1 MTNPTANNALCRRTI
16 GHEAARLA
24 AVRRYGI
31 LDTPPDGAF
40 DRIASL
46 AAQLLGTPMAIVSVV
61 DADRIWFKSHYGVEV
76 DEIARDPGL
85 CASAILNDKPWVIED
100 AAIDPRTLTNP
111 LVAGRFGL
119 RAYAG
124 AQLRTQDG
132 YNLGTLCVLD
142 KIPRSFSHAQVAILE
157 ALADVIVRELEVR
170 LAARRAVLATM
181 AAAKRATQAANS
193 GGFAA
198 VVLTKREREVLEAL
212 SEGLTN
218 REIASRLLVSHPT
231 VKSHV
236 RSVFQ
241 KLDIRNRAQAAAL
254 AVERRMDPSL
264 ADHA

>member
-1 MTNPTANNALCRRTI
+1 MTGPTASNERPPRTLTD
-16 GHEAARLA
+16 EAGRLA

-46 AAQLLGTPMAIVSVV
+46 AAHLLGTPMAIVSVV
-61 DADRIWFKSHYGVEV
+61 DADRIWFKSHHGLEV
-76 DEIARDPGL
+76 DEVSRDPGL
-85 CASAILNDKPWVIED
+85 CASAILNDKPWIIED
-100 AAIDPRTLTNP
+100 AAIDPRALSNP

-142 KIPRSFSHAQVAILE
+142 KTPRSFSSAQVGVLE

-181 AAAKRATQAANS
+181 ATVESATHTAIS
-193 GGFAA
+193 GSSPA
-198 VVLTKREREVLEAL
+198 VALTKREREVLEAL
-212 SEGLTN
+212 SQGLTN
-218 REIASRLLVSHPT
+218 REIASRLQVSHPT

-241 KLDIRNRAQAAAL
+241 KLDIRNRAQAAAI
-254 AVERRMDPSL
+254 AVERRMDPSTG
-264 ADHA
+264 